1 MLPNPLSDT
10 SGLPGALRVFRD
22 AAEHVPAY
30 RDFLRVHG
38 IAPGDIRTAA
48 DFAAL
53 PPLTKQNYI
62 AAYPAHQLLP
72 HGRITGAETWSA
84 SSGSSGEPT
93 YWARGPVALRQ
104 SIELHRRILRG
115 LGADRRP
122 TLVVIGF
129 AMGSWIG
136 GTYTYQAITALHRRG
151 FPISAITPGVDVAAV
166 RAALRSLG
174 PQYGRVVLAGYPP
187 FLRDVLDEPGVA
199 DGLDLRVLMAGENIG
214 EPWRDHL
221 LELAG
226 KPGRPEVSTLIYGT
240 ADLGMIGHETVSTIA
255 VRRRAE
261 QLPSLRRR
269 LFGTAGVLPTFVE
282 YDPGYRYVEPDPSGA
297 LLFTAHNAIPLVR
310 YRINDEGAVFGQPE
324 LRAALREAG
333 CPPALRATTRSAR
346 YLVLNGRT
354 DVAATFYS
362 VKITPEA
369 IRAALADAG
378 LVRTLTGKYLLDSV
392 ADERFR
398 PELVLRVQLRPGVRP
413 DPALAALV
421 GKTTVATLCRV
432 SSEYRELHRVS
443 GERAE
448 PTVLLDDFD
457 SPRYR
462 YRIKH
467 RPMRQVA

>member
-1 MLPNPLSDT
+1 MLPPPLSRT

-30 RDFLRVHG
+30 RDFLRVRG

-53 PPLTKQNYI
+53 PALTKQNYI
-62 AAYPAHQLLP
+62 AVYPAHQLLP

-151 FPISAITPGVDVAAV
+151 FPVSVITPGVDVAAI
-166 RAALRSLG
+166 RAGLRTLG

-187 FLRDVLDEPGVA
+187 FLRDVLDEPGIA
-199 DGLDLRVLMAGENIG
+199 DGVDLRLLMAGENIG
-214 EPWRDHL
+214 EPWRDHV

-226 KPGRPEVSTLIYGT
+226 KPGRPEFSTLIYGT
-240 ADLGMIGHETVSTIA
+240 ADLGMIGHETATTIA
-255 VRRRAE
+255 VRRYAE
-261 QLPSLRRR
+261 RLPALRRL
-269 LFGTAGVLPTFVE
+269 LFGDAGSTPTFVE
-282 YDPGYRYVEPDPSGA
+282 YDPGYRYVEPDASGA

-310 YRINDEGAVFGQPE
+310 YRINDEGTVFGSRE
-324 LRAALREAG
+324 LRAALRDAG
-333 CPPALRATTRSAR
+333 CPPPRPITRGAR

-362 VKITPEA
+362 VNITPDA
-369 IRAALADAG
+369 VRTALADAR
-378 LVRTLTGKYLLDSV
+378 LVRTLTGKHLLDTV
-392 ADERFR
+392 ADDRFR
-398 PELVLRVQLRPGVRP
+398 SELVLRVQLRPGIRP
-413 DPALAALV
+413 EPGLAALV
-421 GKTTVATLCRV
+421 RQATVATLCRV

-443 GERAE
+443 GVRAE
-448 PTVLLDDFD
+448 PTVLLDEFD
-457 SPRYR
+457 SPEYSYR
-462 YRIKH
+462 VKH